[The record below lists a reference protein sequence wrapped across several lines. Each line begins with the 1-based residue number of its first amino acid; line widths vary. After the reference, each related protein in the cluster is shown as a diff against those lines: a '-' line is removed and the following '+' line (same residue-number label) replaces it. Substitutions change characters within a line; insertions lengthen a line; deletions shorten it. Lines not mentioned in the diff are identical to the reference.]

1 VLFIVPL
8 TIVAEY
14 SSSSSY
20 ASKSKVNSHLY
31 QSTLSS
37 SHDTKS
43 FTFSDEMSLPLMTM
57 TLDPSMSS
65 AVEESDVNIDT
76 SSESSLVHLHSDQI
90 ELLSHLLSALNT
102 KNDVDLS
109 SIAHD
114 DIEQLKAL
122 FNTMIDIKREE
133 DKPVP
138 VIMDDINSYT
148 VTSPIMEGPISYPI
162 ISNHII
168 SMNASLSIRVLYMLL

>member
-1 VLFIVPL
+1 MLIIVPL

-43 FTFSDEMSLPLMTM
+43 FTFSDEISLPLMTM

-65 AVEESDVNIDT
+65 AVESDVNIDT
-76 SSESSLVHLHSDQI
+76 SSDSSFVHLHSDQI
-90 ELLSHLLSALNT
+90 ELFSHLLSALNT
-102 KNDVDLS
+102 KNDIDLS

-122 FNTMIDIKREE
+122 FDTMIDIKREE

-148 VTSPIMEGPISYPI
+148 VTSPIMEGTISYPI
-162 ISNHII
+162 IS
-168 SMNASLSIRVLYMLL
+168 YP

>member
-1 VLFIVPL
+1 
-8 TIVAEY
+8 
-14 SSSSSY
+14 
-20 ASKSKVNSHLY
+20 
-31 QSTLSS
+31 
-37 SHDTKS
+37 
-43 FTFSDEMSLPLMTM
+43 
-57 TLDPSMSS
+57 MSS
-65 AVEESDVNIDT
+65 VVEESDVNIDT
-76 SSESSLVHLHSDQI
+76 SSESSLVVHLHSDQI

-122 FNTMIDIKREE
+122 FDTMIDIKREE

-148 VTSPIMEGPISYPI
+148 VTSPIMEGTISYPI

-168 SMNASLSIRVLYMLL
+168 SMNASLSIRVLSMLL